1 MCPFLISLLFLALQ
15 IAQLPLTEGIS
26 AMFFLP
32 TKVTQNMT
40 LIEESLTSEFVH
52 DVDKELKTVH
62 AVLSLPK
69 LKLNYE
75 EALGSTLKETSM
87 CITPPL
93 QAARAQSSGQVA
105 SCSQN
110 VKLVGS

>member
-1 MCPFLISLLFLALQ
+1 MQ

-69 LKLNYE
+69 LKLNHE
-75 EALGSTLKETSM
+75 EALDSTLKETSM
-87 CITPPL
+87 CITPLCRLPGL
-93 QAARAQSSGQVA
+93 KAV
-105 SCSQN
+105 
-110 VKLVGS
+110 VKLLSALRI